1 MKSGSADESTNKPL
15 TPEER
20 VVFHALH
27 FALIV
32 YPSPCDSTGMLDTFR
47 WHGLALR
54 LLLSGL
60 EPWLV
65 QRHLDLHLL
74 ERSLRLQPFIA
85 TIGLLKTSCFRLC
98 NQQREQK
105 SFSLAHLHA
114 ATWMTVVNR
123 ATHQSLLRVA
133 QPRAHAL
140 AGKHTTP
147 TRRDADLKHCSTHV
161 VIFAPF
167 RRERPQH
174 C

>member
-27 FALIV
+27 FALVV

-85 TIGLLKTSCFRLC
+85 TIGLLKKSCFRLR
-98 NQQREQK
+98 NQQC
-105 SFSLAHLHA
+105 
-114 ATWMTVVNR
+114 T
-123 ATHQSLLRVA
+123 
-133 QPRAHAL
+133 
-140 AGKHTTP
+140 
-147 TRRDADLKHCSTHV
+147 
-161 VIFAPF
+161 
-167 RRERPQH
+167 
-174 C
+174 